1 MDKILKYTTLI
12 YALLV
17 FIGCSMQ
24 YFFFL
29 KFKINIISYLS
40 FNDAILSF
48 LPVIMFVLTLFLVI
62 FSILYYY
69 DLWIDKKFRS
79 LTQKKQSLLIFI
91 GILFLLIF
99 PYTLS
104 LLFNFAHHKL
114 VLYYILLVFP
124 IFIHL
129 SRNFLINKGLYDKM
143 VWKYIYY
150 IFILAM
156 SMILISFYATLKSDD
171 LIKGRSIVGNVS
183 FIYEEQNMETNE
195 DIILIGSTS
204 NHIFLYDKV
213 KKETSVYEDKNIKF
227 LKFRN

>member
-17 FIGCSMQ
+17 FIGCTMQ

-29 KFKINIISYLS
+29 KFKINIIGYLS

-48 LPVIMFVLTLFLVI
+48 LPAIMFILILFFLAC
-62 FSILYYY
+62 SILYYY
-69 DLWIDKKFRS
+69 DLWIDKRFRG
-79 LTQKKQSLLIFI
+79 LAQKTQGLLIFI
-91 GILFLLIF
+91 GILFLFIF
-99 PYTLS
+99 PYIIS

-124 IFIHL
+124 FFIHL
-129 SRNFLINKGLYDKM
+129 LYNFLKKRDLYSKIA
-143 VWKYIYY
+143 WKYIFY

-156 SMILISFYATLKSDD
+156 SIILSSFYATSKSDD
-171 LIKGRSIVGNVS
+171 LIKGRSIAGSVS

-213 KKETSVYEDKNIKF
+213 KKEASVYEERNIKF